1 MFEFD
6 AKTFL
11 IHGFVKAAAFVSVN
25 FEAGANN
32 GVALVLEDEVRR

>member
-1 MFEFD
+1 MLELD

-11 IHGFVKAAAFVSVN
+11 IHRLVKAAALFLVN

-32 GVALVLEDEVRR
+32 GIALVLQDEVRC